1 MPIIYQSNEQLL
13 IELKKLML
21 ESKVTQR
28 SIAAHLG
35 LLPQGLQ
42 RMMSKKNFG
51 FQDAQKIL
59 AVMGYEL
66 AFDFIPKEP
75 GTEKSE

>member
-1 MPIIYQSNEQLL
+1 MAVIYHDNALL
-13 IELKKLML
+13 QVELKKLML
-21 ESKVTQR
+21 ENTTTQR
-28 SIAAHLG
+28 AIAERLG
-35 LLPQGLQ
+35 LSPQGLQ
-42 RMMSKKNFG
+42 KMMGKKNFG

-59 AVMGYEL
+59 AVMGYDL

>member
-1 MPIIYQSNEQLL
+1 MAIIYHDSGQMQ

-28 SIAAHLG
+28 AIAERLG
-35 LLPQGLQ
+35 LSPQGLQ
-42 RMMSKKNFG
+42 KMMGKKHFS

-59 AVMGYEL
+59 AVMGYDL
-66 AFDFIPKEP
+66 TFDFVPKEP
-75 GTEKSE
+75 GTEKGE

>member
-1 MPIIYQSNEQLL
+1 MSILYHNNEQLQ

-21 ESKVTQR
+21 ENKITQR
-28 SIAAHLG
+28 TIAKRLG

-42 RMMSKKNFG
+42 KIMNKKNFS

-59 AVMGYEL
+59 DAIGYDL
-66 AFDFIPKEP
+66 ALDFIQKEP
-75 GTEKSE
+75 LSEKIK